1 MKTLNGN
8 SSKTGSDNTPFT
20 YTCPFLGMADDP
32 TTATLFPSDSNYC
45 FHCKPPAVPD
55 AIHQARYCLTQ
66 SFDACTLK
74 QEFSPGRMPAKY
86 RWHKTPAITRATLL
100 KAGAG
105 AGIALFLALFFILWV
120 PGIIT
125 DVLMSF
131 APTPASGGTW
141 PTLTPS
147 ATSESTTAAPPP
159 ATATPGFTATGAYT
173 FTPIAFP
180 DFLKVTVIVD
190 GLSCRAGLTDDSP
203 RIALWE
209 LGEELVSFARD
220 ESGAFLFVRKPD
232 SGIADCWI
240 KSQYTISQGYTT
252 LLPVFTPVPG
262 AYPSPVS
269 TLTPTFTSTP
279 VRDDPPTAV
288 PTKKPTKTPT
298 STPTVTPTPT
308 DAPTPLPTWEVFPI
322 DPP

>member
-1 MKTLNGN
+1 MKQPAGK
-8 SSKTGSDNTPFT
+8 SSESSSNTAPFT

-32 TTATLFPSDSNYC
+32 TTVTLFPSDSNYC
-45 FHCKPPAVPD
+45 FHCKPPAAPN
-55 AIHQARYCLTQ
+55 AIHQSRYCLTQ
-66 SFDACTLK
+66 NYEECKLK

-105 AGIALFLALFFILWV
+105 AGIALFLALFFILWM

-180 DFLKVTVIVD
+180 DFLKVTVIAD

-209 LGEELVSFARD
+209 LGEELAAFARD
-220 ESGAFLFVRKPD
+220 ESGAYLFVRKPD

-240 KSQYTISQGYTT
+240 RSQYTLSEGDTA

-269 TLTPTFTSTP
+269 TRTPTFTPTP
-279 VRDDPPTAV
+279 VRDDPTAV
-288 PTKKPTKTPT
+288 PTKKPTKTPKPT
-298 STPTVTPTPT
+298 YDIFTITP
-308 DAPTPLPTWEVFPI
+308 
-322 DPP
+322 